1 MFITVGSSNI
11 TLTPKN
17 FSEEIIQNVNVI
29 VTTIM
34 GNVPLDRKFGIS
46 GEIIDTSSVKG
57 KSKLM
62 IYLLESVQDFEPRI
76 EVTAVDFIEDIKS
89 AEKGTLIPRLE
100 VRIKDEYIS

>member
-1 MFITVGSSNI
+1 MFITADSNNI

-17 FSEEIIQNVNVI
+17 IAEEIIQNVNVI
-29 VTTIM
+29 VSTVM

-76 EVTAVDFIEDIKS
+76 EVTAIDFIEDIKS
-89 AEKGTLIPRLE
+89 TEKGTLIPRLE

>member
-1 MFITVGSSNI
+1 MFITADSNNI
-11 TLTPKN
+11 TLTPKIIA
-17 FSEEIIQNVNVI
+17 EEIIHNVNVI
-29 VTTIM
+29 VSTVM

-76 EVTAVDFIEDIKS
+76 EVTAIDFIEDIKS

>member
-1 MFITVGSSNI
+1 MFITVDSNNI

-17 FSEEIIQNVNVI
+17 FVEEIIQNVNVI
-29 VTTIM
+29 ASTVI
-34 GNVPLDRKFGIS
+34 GSVPLDRKFGIS

-76 EVTAVDFIEDIKS
+76 EVMAIDFIEDVKS